1 VTINRL
7 QQRLHGI
14 PRQRAWELLET
25 VQSWRVDRGIEAR
38 WALAFGGQKTEKTAQ
53 VGDEVLL
60 GAPTQPPGTQAYEG
74 LDPTRAEA
82 PKASGCRIVIEV
94 AEKP

>member
-1 VTINRL
+1 MTINRL
-7 QQRLHGI
+7 QQRLDGI

-25 VQSWRVDRGIEAR
+25 VQPWRVDCGIEAR
-38 WALAFGGQKTEKTAQ
+38 WALALGGQKTEKTAQ

-74 LDPTRAEA
+74 LDPTRAET
-82 PKASGCRIVIEV
+82 PKARGGGIVIEV
-94 AEKP
+94 TEKP